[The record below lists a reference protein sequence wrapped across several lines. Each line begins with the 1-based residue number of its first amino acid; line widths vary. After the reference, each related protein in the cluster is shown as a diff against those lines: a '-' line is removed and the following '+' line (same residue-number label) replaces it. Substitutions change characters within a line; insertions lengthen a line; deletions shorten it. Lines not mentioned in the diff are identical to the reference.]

1 MTHRTIR
8 RTAKVGTALT
18 LFAALLVL
26 SCLLVLPVSAA
37 TSFVT
42 DETGT
47 LTVTQV
53 TELCDLAQTEGARG
67 GIGLYAVVTEDADYD
82 QFDFMDDYG
91 LSEEDDFV
99 LLIVFHD
106 TFERAWYYDIKTFGS
121 ADRAL
126 SNREIDLILDDPE
139 VYDNLKTGRIY
150 EGLCGFMPLVADYM
164 LTDAKAPLG
173 PHIAFS
179 VIGAVIIAGIAVLV
193 VVLKYRMKVKPT
205 NYPLDQYATLK
216 PGRAQDIFLGSS
228 VTSHTVS
235 SSGGSGGSG
244 HSGRGSGSGHRGG
257 R

>member
-1 MTHRTIR
+1 MTHKDICRP
-8 RTAKVGTALT
+8 AKVGAALT
-18 LFAALLVL
+18 LLAVLLALP
-26 SCLLVLPVSAA
+26 CLLLLPVSAA
-37 TSFVT
+37 TDAVT
-42 DETGT
+42 DSTGT
-47 LTVTQV
+47 LTVAQV

-67 GIGLYAVVTEDADYD
+67 GIGLYAVVTESEYYD

-106 TFERAWYYDIKTFGS
+106 TFERAWYYDIYTFGS

-126 SNREIDLILDDPE
+126 SNREIGLILDAPE

-179 VIGAVIIAGIAVLV
+179 VIGAMVISGIAVLV

-235 SSGGSGGSG
+235 SSSGGSGGS
-244 HSGRGSGSGHRGG
+244 SGRGSGGGHRGG

>member
-1 MTHRTIR
+1 MTHQNIR
-8 RTAKVGTALT
+8 RTAKVGAALT
-18 LFAALLVL
+18 LLAALLVL
-26 SCLLVLPVSAA
+26 SCLLALPVSAA
-37 TSFVT
+37 TSCVT
-42 DETGT
+42 DATGT
-47 LTVTQV
+47 LTGAQV
-53 TELCDLAQTEGARG
+53 TELCALAQTEGARG
-67 GIGLYAVVTEDADYD
+67 GIGLYAVVTEDAYYD
-82 QFDFMDDYG
+82 QYDFMRDAG

-106 TFERAWYYDIKTFGS
+106 TAERAWYYDIYTFGS

-126 SNREIDLILDDPE
+126 SNREIDLILDDPG
-139 VYDNLKTGRIY
+139 VYNNLKTGRIY
-150 EGLCGFMPLVADYM
+150 DGLSAFMPLVADYM

-179 VIGAVIIAGIAVLV
+179 VIGAVVIAGIAVLV

-235 SSGGSGGSG
+235 SSSGGSGGS
-244 HSGRGSGSGHRGG
+244 SGRGSGGGHRGG